1 MERWSGEVW
10 FLVAIPSSKSLASS
24 VFIPPPSPPSSSIHL
39 ETFRWWKRLTEG
51 INGLGQV

>member
-24 VFIPPPSPPSSSIHL
+24 VFIPPPPSSSIHL